1 VHFQADAAIMSQ
13 TFADATS
20 ASESKVASRARLP
33 VIVAVCA
40 AALVFGLLLPIAPLT
55 AVLVLVVIPLA
66 LLAPFASLSVLI
78 AGTVLVPFEVQDSF
92 AVIGGRDQPG
102 LLFVDAVMLLS
113 LCRLAWLMVRR
124 RVPIDAALLAGI
136 AVGVICAAALA
147 FGIAHGAE
155 VSEAGH
161 EARRMAL
168 GVGAFLMAWPLMR
181 DRRTRRRLVWLL
193 LAVGLALGL
202 WGLAQW
208 MFSVEYTTSADIGVR
223 PGVDLTS
230 AGRGQLQGGMFAYPV
245 AVTLAW
251 AALVSGRA
259 RTVPVRWLLALV
271 ICLNGLCLLLTF
283 ERTLWAGAALACLVV
298 TVASGPAA
306 RRLAIRLAV
315 TALAIMIAIAAVAPG
330 EARTAVER
338 LLSVARVSTDESYTY
353 RVIESRAVAELIA
366 QRPITGSGFGA
377 TITWEEEDVFAKITT
392 PFVHNGYL
400 WLAWKIGIPAT
411 LFLVVLLSSAVLRR
425 TPSGDNRDWRTLRR
439 GSQAALLALLLIS
452 VMFAAFD
459 VLGITATMGLLVA
472 ICHSPAD
479 DEPEEPG

>member
-1 VHFQADAAIMSQ
+1 MNQ
-13 TFADATS
+13 TFADATP
-20 ASESKVASRARLP
+20 ASESTVTSRARLP
-33 VIVAVCA
+33 IIVAVCA
-40 AALVFGLLLPIAPLT
+40 AAAVAFGLLLPIAPLT

-78 AGTVLVPFEVQDSF
+78 AVTVLVPFEVQDSL

-113 LCRLAWLMVRR
+113 LLRLAWLMARR
-124 RVPIDAALLAGI
+124 RVPVDAAMLAGI
-136 AVGVICAAALA
+136 TVGVICVAALA
-147 FGIAHGAE
+147 FGITHGAE

-161 EARRMAL
+161 EARRMVL
-168 GVGAFLMAWPLMR
+168 GVGAFLIAWPLMR
-181 DRRTRRRLVWLL
+181 DPRNRRRLVWML

-208 MFSVEYTTSADIGVR
+208 MFSVDYTRSADIGVR

-251 AALVSGRA
+251 AALVAGRA
-259 RTVPVRWLLALV
+259 RTAAVRRLLAL
-271 ICLNGLCLLLTF
+271 IIGLNGVCLLVTF
-283 ERTLWAGAALACLVV
+283 ERTMWAAAALACLVV
-298 TVASGPAA
+298 TVPLGPTA
-306 RRLAIRLAV
+306 RRLAIKLAAAGLAV
-315 TALAIMIAIAAVAPG
+315 IAIAAIAGG

-353 RVIESRAVAELIA
+353 RVIESRVVGELIA

-377 TITWEEEDVFAKITT
+377 TITWEVEDVFGQITT

-411 LFLVVLLSSAVLRR
+411 LFLVLLLSSAVLRR
-425 TPSGDNRDWRTLRR
+425 ARSGDSPDWAALRR

-479 DEPEEPG
+479 AEPEEPG